1 MGRRIPGVGAA
12 HQLLRRWTPHLTCL
26 ALGFVGGVVAACS
39 LLTAGAATDVVR
51 ADTGAHFRLMAEAW
65 DTIQRVYVDRSALV
79 PTQLTYGAIRGMVDA
94 LGDTGHS
101 RFLTPAM
108 RRIEREV
115 TDGTLEGIGAE
126 VQMVHDQVMIV
137 APLDGSPAQRAD
149 LRPGDIILKVNGEPA
164 SGLSLDQVV
173 ERILGP
179 ANTGVDLTVLTP
191 SLERTRDVSLVRA
204 RIRLHTVTW
213 HRLPGTT
220 VAYVR
225 IAMFSKGTS
234 EDLRTALRTIRQD
247 GTTAVILDLR
257 DDPGG
262 LFGEAVDVAG
272 QFLARGDVVLEQDS
286 MGEVMHVPVAT
297 HDAALALPMVGLIN
311 GGTASGAEIVAGA
324 LKDAHRATLV
334 GEKTFGTGTVL
345 EPFPLSDGSALLL
358 ATKEWLTPAGS
369 LIWHKGITPDV
380 VVPLPPDMRP
390 LYPSAEEEMTPTTL
404 RSSHDVQILRAL
416 DQLSHGA
423 SRWMTPPS

>member
-1 MGRRIPGVGAA
+1 MGRRIPGVHGVYR
-12 HQLLRRWTPHLTCL
+12 LLRRRAPYLTCL
-26 ALGFVGGVVAACS
+26 ALGFVGGAVAACS
-39 LLTAGAATDVVR
+39 LLTAGAATDAAR
-51 ADTGAHFRLMAEAW
+51 AETGARFELMAEAW

-79 PTQLTYGAIRGMVDA
+79 PTQLIYGAIRGMVDA

-108 RRIEREV
+108 LRIQREV

-126 VQMVHDQVMIV
+126 VQMVHDQVVIV

-149 LRPGDIILKVNGEPA
+149 LRPGDIILTVNGELT

-173 ERILGP
+173 GRILGP

-213 HRLPGTT
+213 HRVPGTT
-220 VAYVR
+220 VAHVR
-225 IAMFSKGTS
+225 IASFSKGTG
-234 EDLRTALRTIRQD
+234 EDLQTALRTIRHD

-257 DDPGG
+257 NDPGG
-262 LFGEAVDVAG
+262 LFGEAVNVAG
-272 QFLARGDVVLEQDS
+272 QFLTSGDVVLEKDS
-286 MGEVMHVPVAT
+286 AGAVTHVPVPT
-297 HDAALALPMVGLIN
+297 RDAALALPMVVLIN

-324 LKDAHRATLV
+324 LKDAHRAALV

-345 EPFPLSDGSALLL
+345 TPFPLSDGSALLL
-358 ATKEWLTPAGS
+358 ATNEWLTPAGS
-369 LIWHKGITPDV
+369 LLWHKGIAPDV
-380 VVPLPPDMRP
+380 VVPSPPDLRP
-390 LYPSAEEEMTPTTL
+390 LYPSAEAGMTPATL
-404 RSSHDVQILRAL
+404 RSSHDGQLRRAL
-416 DQLSHGA
+416 ALLSH
-423 SRWMTPPS
+423 